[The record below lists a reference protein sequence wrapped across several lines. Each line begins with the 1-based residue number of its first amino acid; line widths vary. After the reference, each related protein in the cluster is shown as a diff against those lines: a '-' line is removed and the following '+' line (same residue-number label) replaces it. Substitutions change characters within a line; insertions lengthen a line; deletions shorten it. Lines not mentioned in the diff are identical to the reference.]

1 MTVMVMMAVVI
12 LEGPW
17 TLRGNL
23 GLVWGMKCT
32 SGVLHRRSPRSPQ
45 CSKRHTRDREP
56 GSVYKVVDLLHRG
69 IKDIRGIGEPLRV
82 VRDEGE
88 LWPIDNRRL
97 AAFKQRHDAAR
108 FLEDTLPQLSINE
121 STVSDSHARITR
133 FFVPRVSRTV
143 AVSPPAVASRTRH
156 CGALGRL
163 SCGHLWALTRSPAA
177 RWSASLRRAHP

>member
-1 MTVMVMMAVVI
+1 
-12 LEGPW
+12 
-17 TLRGNL
+17 
-23 GLVWGMKCT
+23 MKCT

-56 GSVYKVVDLLHRG
+56 GSVYKVVDLVHRG

-97 AAFKQRHDAAR
+97 AAFKQRHDAASMR
-108 FLEDTLPQLSINE
+108 AQFQIRTRE
-121 STVSDSHARITR
+121 SLV

>member
-1 MTVMVMMAVVI
+1 
-12 LEGPW
+12 
-17 TLRGNL
+17 
-23 GLVWGMKCT
+23 MKCT

-56 GSVYKVVDLLHRG
+56 GSVYKVVDLVHRG

-133 FFVPRVSRTV
+133 IPVSLLRWAQKDINSHMTWQV
-143 AVSPPAVASRTRH
+143 AR
-156 CGALGRL
+156 
-163 SCGHLWALTRSPAA
+163 
-177 RWSASLRRAHP
+177 